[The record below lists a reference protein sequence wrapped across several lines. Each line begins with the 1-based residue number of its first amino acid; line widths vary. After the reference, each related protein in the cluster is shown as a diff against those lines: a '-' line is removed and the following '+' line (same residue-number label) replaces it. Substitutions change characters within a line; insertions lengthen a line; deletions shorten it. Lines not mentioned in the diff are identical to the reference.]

1 MASWHV
7 EYKDGKAYYMPQC
20 EVCGIQYDEYGLYE
34 DKEQAAAYAV
44 NDGWQTWVA
53 DLSHRDWECR
63 CPDHWVA
70 HCETCGRQVPHTNAT
85 TLDGWMF
92 DRDDDDMRMGV
103 CDQCLTRMDTLSTLE
118 LGAWPIFHPSHQ
130 RMDKWQAL
138 KVLEEAAEVVDAA
151 KESIRSVIV
160 MDGRTLVNRARLVD
174 EIADLLQT
182 TTNLCAAFN
191 INAAEL
197 KIANTECTIKNLK
210 RGMFDD
216 GPRTRMHRKDEQ

>member
-7 EYKDGKAYYMPQC
+7 EYKDGKAYYMSQC
-20 EVCGIQYDEYGLYE
+20 GVCGIQYDEYGLYE
-34 DKEQAAAYAV
+34 DKEQATADAV

-63 CPDHWVA
+63 CPDHWAA
-70 HCETCGRQVPHTNAT
+70 HCETCGRQVSHTNAT

-92 DRDDDDMRMGV
+92 DRDDDDMRLGV
-103 CDQCLTRMDTLSTLE
+103 CDQCLTRMDSLPALE
-118 LGAWPIFHPSHQ
+118 LGVWPIFHPSHQ
-130 RMDKWQAL
+130 KPDKWQAL

-151 KESIRSVIV
+151 KEGIRSVTV
-160 MDGRTLVNRARLVD
+160 LDGQTLVTRAHLVD

-182 TTNLCAAFN
+182 TTNLCAAFG
-191 INAAEL
+191 ISAAEL
-197 KIANTECTIKNLK
+197 KIANTECTIKNMK
-210 RGMFDD
+210 RGMFDK